1 MQLKHTILK
10 MVSFS
15 LLVGCTPS
23 KEDLIGLYTSSKNEN
38 NIDSLYLFENNIYK
52 HSIYSS
58 DATKKIYTQY
68 GSWKFSNDSSIDLKN
83 FYDNDDEKFKENF
96 DYDFE
101 KHTMLVNTTAK
112 KTFDGIIIDI
122 NSDFG
127 NVYEKKVDTIS
138 EKLYAKELKKA
149 IKEKT
154 NND

>member
-1 MQLKHTILK
+1 MRLKITILK

-15 LLVGCTPS
+15 LLFGCTPS
-23 KEDLIGLYTSSKNEN
+23 KEDLIGVYKSSKSKN

-68 GSWKFSNDSSIDLKN
+68 GSWKMSDDNSIDLKN
-83 FYDNDDEKFKENF
+83 FYDNDDEKLKENF
-96 DYDFE
+96 EYNFE

-112 KTFDGIIIDI
+112 NTFGEITIDI

-127 NVYEKKVDTIS
+127 NVYEKK
-138 EKLYAKELKKA
+138 K
-149 IKEKT
+149 
-154 NND
+154 